1 MVFCFHLITTPKRPN
16 RNNKNKNNIL
26 LLRSQ
31 IRRVIVDVATG
42 IKTKRMDFHHS
53 FLIHKSLNYILILG
67 DISDNEARLS
77 NVSLRQNEVLDWRN
91 VAKAVDKRCSAMS
104 RSD

>member
-31 IRRVIVDVATG
+31 IRRVIVDVSTG
-42 IKTKRMDFHHS
+42 IKNKTSRFNRDF
-53 FLIHKSLNYILILG
+53 FYAQIF
-67 DISDNEARLS
+67 
-77 NVSLRQNEVLDWRN
+77 
-91 VAKAVDKRCSAMS
+91 
-104 RSD
+104 